1 MEMKEYKTPEMEI
14 IYMKLHSILCAS
26 PEDGTDETP
35 DSGDA
40 IEL

>member
-35 DSGDA
+35 DSGVA